1 MNPAKLKFRI
11 FQKCMDAFR
20 SDDLDAVERLLAES
34 ELSDR
39 EPEAIALANKL
50 RGLVAQRKQSVFNK
64 PAVLD
69 EVLQKRSSDHFLLSY
84 RDTTPPLPGLS
95 LVAGCMNRQ
104 DNLLKVLPSWLATN
118 ADEILIVD
126 WSSTSELWPII
137 SQINDPRLKLVRIDG
152 EKNWIAAHA
161 LNVAFRFAGHEL
173 VFRVDC
179 DINLAPNFLE
189 TNVCRRGEFV
199 RGFWKA
205 GLESGGEGQQ
215 FIHGTFGA
223 WKSDL
228 KAANYYDERILTYG
242 WEDSDLYLRLSH
254 DLGLAGKLIDP
265 GSLKH
270 IEQSEQ
276 QRLANQS
283 IPKNRFLE
291 RFEPT
296 EIEGAKNKFYT
307 TIAGTWAW
315 YFSLQEYEISGINER
330 YFRGHRL
337 TTIPTL
343 NLGYLHLAEVFAT
356 NQLTTW
362 ASTEMPQ
369 LAGLEQFAIDLAILL
384 RAAHSAN
391 KSRHFVDGLRDG
403 NGIYFIRCEEGE
415 CRSALGETLRVM
427 RAHHPELSAG
437 LILIEGSIES
447 LTEIPVMKDGTVLV
461 TSGAL
466 VDVLS
471 ARCKSNKL
479 GGVWELEDLLDSGD
493 PSSAHLSISIRS
505 IAAEAIRRAAR
516 FAEQLGGDFE
526 AVSEPLKSS
535 CLVTSLYDEQNLL
548 RLVEYVACVVE
559 NLRVFN
565 QVVILYEVGGGLLMS
580 VLQIVSDEMGIS
592 PGRLLVLPFQK
603 RPTFEDLFS
612 IKTFLPAGTIIAA
625 ANADVVFDASFARI
639 GHADLSGKMLVLSR
653 RDISRDGTVATLI
666 RLDSGC
672 PNTFSADAWI
682 VRTPFD
688 PDFYLD
694 YPIGTMHCD
703 SFINHQLSVSK
714 KYRVLNPCF
723 DVRVFHLHDERFNS
737 SAEKQ
742 RRDFDI
748 IRKNYNIERA
758 RNDNADPIKGVAWS
772 TLTSALMTP
781 DVLQFQQ
788 WRPKSVVFNF
798 AECANLGFAHI
809 MLLHLI
815 CDALDLLSDVVVVVK
830 LKRPDL
836 EASLGRLLLRYKT
849 HFSRQSFL
857 LDIDHG
863 AFDPIKSAAEGTVTR
878 SISYKTVAEWII
890 RGSLYQQKNNIHG
903 LIDELLTWPSSPGVK
918 LMRCE
923 VGGEVSTETTLR
935 LMKTLNEHGQEIVKE
950 MTGFYYGLPDYSAE
964 KNLITPF
971 IVPNFLSCPSRSG
984 YGKSPAVSF
993 ITSLFNGGEF
1003 LPGYLENVLVA
1014 AIEASGEI
1022 IIIDANPD
1030 DRDLETV
1037 ENFMRSNPVAR
1048 HYIDYVRLDHDPGL
1062 YECWRIG
1069 IERARADL
1077 ISNANIDDRRCP
1089 YHTARLIEL
1098 MKQQPTFAGACGSIS
1113 CVTSKATGDWFTLYE
1128 NQLWFFQEG
1137 IKEIAF
1143 EDLYRAD
1150 EQGEIRSRDVMHCMP
1165 VWRKSLHE
1173 RYGYFDE
1180 ATYGT
1185 SADWA
1190 FWLKCS
1196 KAGERFLFDD
1206 GAFGRYFLNPDSHN
1220 RRNDPDGRKELQI
1233 IKDFI
1238 GVSQAKVH
1246 KQ

>member
-1 MNPAKLKFRI
+1 MNPPGLKFRI

-20 SDDLDAVERLLAES
+20 SNDLDAVERLLADS
-34 ELSDR
+34 ELSER

-50 RGLVAQRKQSVFNK
+50 RGIVAQRKQSVFNT
-64 PAVLD
+64 PLVLG
-69 EVLQKRSSDHFLLSY
+69 EALQKHASDHFLLSY
-84 RDTTPPLPGLS
+84 RDATPPLPGLS

-104 DNLLKVLPSWLATN
+104 ENLLKVLPSWLATS

-126 WSSTSELWPII
+126 WSSTFELWPII

-152 EKNWIAAHA
+152 EENWIAAHA
-161 LNVAFRFAGHEL
+161 LNVAFRFATHEL

-179 DINLAPNFLE
+179 DINLAPKFLE

-205 GLESGGEGQQ
+205 GLECGGEGQQ

-228 KAANYYDERILTYG
+228 KAANYYDERIMSYG
-242 WEDSDLYLRLSH
+242 WEDSDMYLRLSH

-265 GSLKH
+265 TSLKH

-283 IPKNRFLE
+283 VPKNRFLG

-296 EIEGAKNKFYT
+296 EFEGAKNKYYT
-307 TIAGTWAW
+307 TIAGTWAN
-315 YFSLQEYEISGINER
+315 YFPLQDYEFSGIGER

-337 TTIPTL
+337 TTLPMH
-343 NLGYLHLAEVFAT
+343 NAGYLQLAEILAT
-356 NQLTTW
+356 LQLTIW
-362 ASTEMPQ
+362 ASSEMPE
-369 LAGLEQFAIDLAILL
+369 LAGLEQYSMDLAKLL
-384 RAAHSAN
+384 RVAHSAN
-391 KSRHFVDGLRDG
+391 KSRNFLDGLKTG
-403 NGIYFIRCEEGE
+403 KGLYFIRCEEGE
-415 CRSALGETLRVM
+415 CRSSLSKSLSVM

-437 LILIEGSIES
+437 LILIEGSTES
-447 LTEIPVMKDGTVLV
+447 FTEVPTMSDGTVLV
-461 TSGAL
+461 TSGDL
-466 VDVLS
+466 IDMLT
-471 ARCKSNKL
+471 ARIKPQEL
-479 GGVWELEDLLDSGD
+479 DGIWDLEDLLDSGRPD
-493 PSSAHLSISIRS
+493 SAHLSISTRS
-505 IAAEAIRRAAR
+505 LAAESIRRAAR
-516 FAEQLGGDFE
+516 FADRLGGDFE
-526 AVSEPLKSS
+526 TVSAPVKSS
-535 CLVTSLYDEQNLL
+535 CLVTSLYDERNLL

-559 NLRVFN
+559 NLRVFS
-565 QVVILYEVGGGLLMS
+565 QVVILYEAGGGLLMS
-580 VLQIVSDEMGIS
+580 VLHIVADAMGIS
-592 PGRLLVLPFQK
+592 PGRLLILPFQK

-639 GHADLSGKMLVLSR
+639 GHVDLSGKMIVLSR
-653 RDISRDGTVATLI
+653 RDVSRDGTVATLI
-666 RLDSGC
+666 RLENGS

-682 VRTPFD
+682 VKTPFD
-688 PDFYLD
+688 HDFFLD

-703 SFINHQLSVSK
+703 SFINHQLSVSR
-714 KYRVLNPCF
+714 KYRALNPCF

-748 IRKNYNIERA
+748 IRKSYNLERA
-758 RNDNADPIKGVAWS
+758 RNDNADPVKGVAWS
-772 TLTSALMTP
+772 TLSTALMIP
-781 DVLQFQQ
+781 EVLQFQQ
-788 WRPKSVVFNF
+788 WRPISLVINF
-798 AECANLGFAHI
+798 GEGANIGFAHLL
-809 MLLHLI
+809 LLHVL
-815 CDALDLLSDVVVVVK
+815 CETAQLMSDVVVVVK
-830 LKRPDL
+830 LKRRDL
-836 EASLGRLLLRYKT
+836 ESSLGLLLARYQT
-849 HFSRQSFL
+849 YYSRHSLL

-863 AFDPIKSAAEGTVTR
+863 VFDPVKAAAEGTVVR
-878 SISYKTVAEWII
+878 SISFNTAADWII
-890 RGSLYQQKNNIHG
+890 RGSLNYQHG
-903 LIDELLTWPSSPGVK
+903 NTRVLLAWPTTAGVK
-918 LMRCE
+918 LLRCE
-923 VGGEVSTETTLR
+923 VSGELSYESKVNLIRAFKEQGQEFVKS
-935 LMKTLNEHGQEIVKE
+935 LMK
-950 MTGFYYGLPDYSAE
+950 FYDRLPDYSGE

-971 IVPNFLSCPSRSG
+971 IIPNFLPGPPRLG
-984 YGKSPAVSF
+984 GGKSPAVSF
-993 ITSLFNGGEF
+993 VTSLYNGGMF
-1003 LPGYLENVLVA
+1003 LPGYLENVLA
-1014 AIEASGEI
+1014 AAVESSGEV
-1022 IIIDANPD
+1022 IIIDANAD
-1030 DRDLETV
+1030 NRDMATV
-1037 ENFMRSNPVAR
+1037 ENFIRSNPVAK
-1048 HYIDYVRLDHDPGL
+1048 HYIEYIRLDHDPGL

-1089 YHTARLIEL
+1089 YHTARLVERL
-1098 MKQQPTFAGACGSIS
+1098 KQQPSFAGACGSIS
-1113 CVTSKATGDWFTLYE
+1113 CVTGEGTGDWFTLYE
-1128 NQLWFFQEG
+1128 NQLWFFHEG
-1137 IKEIAF
+1137 ITEITF
-1143 EDLYRAD
+1143 ENLYRAD

-1180 ATYGT
+1180 TTYGT

-1190 FWLKCS
+1190 FWLKCT

-1238 GVSQAKVH
+1238 GVTQAKVH